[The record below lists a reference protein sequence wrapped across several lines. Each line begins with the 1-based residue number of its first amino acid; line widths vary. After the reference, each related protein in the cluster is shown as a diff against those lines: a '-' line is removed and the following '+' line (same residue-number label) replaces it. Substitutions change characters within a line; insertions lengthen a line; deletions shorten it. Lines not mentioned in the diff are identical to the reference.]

1 MVVVIQQT
9 AHTRP
14 AANRP
19 AATGSPERLN
29 QFVADALMVP
39 LTVVV
44 RHEICNR
51 ATKMALPQQDHA
63 LEALLLD
70 RPHESFRVR
79 VAVRCPQRR
88 LNDSHAL
95 LLEERQHGTTPLSI
109 AIADQHATVS
119 QDPVHRIRQA
129 AHGLHHE
136 GFTGDGVE
144 PATWTRRECSSMT
157 KTV

>member
-44 RHEICNR
+44 RHEIRNR

-63 LEALLLD
+63 LKAFD
-70 RPHESFRVR
+70 R
-79 VAVRCPQRR
+79 RR
-88 LNDSHAL
+88 MAC
-95 LLEERQHGTTPLSI
+95 TTKASPETEWS
-109 AIADQHATVS
+109 
-119 QDPVHRIRQA
+119 PPRGRA
-129 AHGLHHE
+129 AS
-136 GFTGDGVE
+136 
-144 PATWTRRECSSMT
+144 AAR
-157 KTV
+157 